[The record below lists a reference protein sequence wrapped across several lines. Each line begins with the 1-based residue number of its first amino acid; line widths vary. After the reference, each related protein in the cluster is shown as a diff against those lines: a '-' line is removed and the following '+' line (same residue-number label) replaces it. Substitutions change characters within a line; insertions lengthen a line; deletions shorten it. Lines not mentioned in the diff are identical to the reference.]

1 MRPAAS
7 IRQRPGRQPE
17 DFRRRPEPS
26 RLRAVSPPGQA
37 ESRKATPARPGTRQG
52 NNLQREQ
59 YRQKFSLYSWTGN
72 TNNAPTKLIDDL
84 RRYAIRPEGVDLIQ
98 VGNVWR
104 ILFVEDR
111 FLATGYGTRNAIH
124 WPLSIVGPVP

>member
-1 MRPAAS
+1 MRPTAPS
-7 IRQRPGRQPE
+7 QQSPGRQPE

-72 TNNAPTKLIDDL
+72 NAPTKLIDDL
-84 RRYAIRPEGVDLIQ
+84 WRYSIRPEWVDVIN
-98 VGNVWR
+98 VGQADR
-104 ILFVEDR
+104 LLFVENR
-111 FLATGYGTRNAIH
+111 YLGTGYATRNAIH
-124 WPLSIVGPVP
+124 WPLSILGTVP